1 MKIAVR
7 VVPNAKA
14 FRLEES
20 EKGFRVYVDA
30 KAEGNRANIA
40 LQKGLGKLIGK
51 KVFLHSGGKSRDKVL
66 EIEGSEKEAIDAL
79 RKACTSARAR

>member
-30 KAEGNRANIA
+30 RAEGNRANIA

-51 KVFLHSGGKSRDKVL
+51 KVFLRSGAKSRNKVL
-66 EIEGSEKEAIDAL
+66 EIEGNEKEALDAL
-79 RKACTSARAR
+79 RKACAAARAR

>member
-40 LQKGLGKLIGK
+40 LQRGLGKLIGR
-51 KVFLHSGGKSRDKVL
+51 KVFLHSGAKSRDKVL

-79 RKACTSARAR
+79 RKACAAARAR

>member
-40 LQKGLGKLIGK
+40 LQKELGKLIGM
-51 KVFLHSGGKSRDKVL
+51 KVFLRSGAKSRDKVL
-66 EIEGSEKEAIDAL
+66 EIEGTEKEAIDAL
-79 RKACTSARAR
+79 RKACAAARAR